1 MAHGEAVCACH
12 PGYRGA
18 SGDPPAPGGAYP
30 GAMLRRARPVLAL
43 LALVAGT
50 PSASY
55 SAPAKYLMKGTL
67 EVAGT
72 AVDREEE
79 LRADAWVEPG
89 AGPGDL
95 VLRLAFQGHEC
106 RLAATRDRAGLL
118 SFAPGQTCVLD
129 IRSPEANG
137 RVEVR
142 LRSGRGR
149 LSEDDLSLVL
159 SSDVSG
165 ALTIGSAPI
174 QVLGRTVPG
183 TGGTEV
189 PLRGEARAT
198 AEGRRD
204 RSRAAER

>member
-1 MAHGEAVCACH
+1 
-12 PGYRGA
+12 
-18 SGDPPAPGGAYP
+18 
-30 GAMLRRARPVLAL
+30 MLRRARPVLAL
-43 LALVAGT
+43 LALAAGT
-50 PSASY
+50 PSAS
-55 SAPAKYLMKGTL
+55 SSTPAKYLVRGTL
-67 EVAGT
+67 KVAGT
-72 AVDREEE
+72 ALDREME

-95 VLRLAFQGHEC
+95 VLRLASLGHEC
-106 RLAATRDRAGLL
+106 RLAATRDRAGVLV
-118 SFAPGQTCVLD
+118 FAPGQVCILD
-129 IRSPEANG
+129 VRSPEANG
-137 RVEVR
+137 CVEVR

-149 LSEDDLSLVL
+149 LSEEDLSLAL

-165 ALTIGSAPI
+165 TLTVGSGPPI

-204 RSRAAER
+204 RSRAAGR